1 MNYLYGFIIDGIV
14 YLDMIEVGHRSA
26 HWKKEYLELVEAYE
40 PEASFVIKDG
50 AGLVINDLDD
60 FADVDEGKQDDVRA
74 LVTDLVGVI
83 GIDGL
88 NDETYDYI
96 LESGDYMELADLI
109 LEDEAEELAEDE
121 D

>member
-14 YLDMIEVGHRSA
+14 YLDMIEVPHRSA

-60 FADVDEGKQDDVRA
+60 FADVDEDKQDELRA
-74 LVTDLVGVI
+74 LVAELIGTI

-88 NDETYDYI
+88 DDEIYDLI
-96 LESGDYMELADLI
+96 IESGDYFELADLV